1 MKKITKALNLI
12 LACVVGFGALSF
24 VGCGDEKNKDIDPTK
39 TQLEINHYLGG
50 VGNAWLYDVK
60 TRFEAAYSDYQG
72 VNGKV
77 GVEVRINDQKKNG
90 EDLFNELGM
99 TSDEIF
105 FTDKSKLYDMVLSDY
120 VLDISSVVTEQN
132 ADGKTI
138 ESKLTDQQKSYFK
151 MNGKYYALPH
161 YESFGGLT
169 YNVNIFNDYE
179 LFFAKGGCPSE
190 FCAFTQSNNA
200 DKAAG
205 SFTGYKYTGENGVKS
220 AGPDG
225 KYGTYD
231 DGLPATYDEFFVLC
245 DKMKGDVTPFI
256 WSGQFGKAYMNY
268 LLSALYADYEG
279 SEVKTAFDFNGTLT
293 HIVKSVNG
301 DVVEFEPATEINN
314 ENGYLAFKSAGY
326 YYSLKFVER
335 MLSDTD
341 YYSANLNSNAH
352 SHTQAQIDYVL
363 SEFDQ
368 KFNQNGKPIA
378 MLVEGSYW
386 ENEAKDYGVFDR
398 VKKYGKSAAD
408 CRYAYMPVPKVNEE
422 LVGTK
427 CTTGEGLGNI
437 SFISSKI
444 ASEKVDLA
452 KKFLKFCYTDESLDK
467 FTQISG
473 VRRAI
478 KYDVSATDSL
488 SNYAKSI
495 VDLKKSENTDVIYMV
510 SDNPLYLQN
519 QSYFSYRYS
528 SEYDTYAL
536 VPLKDG
542 KTALQVFNKI
552 CEKRS
557 QSAWNAQFN
566 KYFS

>member
-1 MKKITKALNLI
+1 
-12 LACVVGFGALSF
+12 
-24 VGCGDEKNKDIDPTK
+24 
-39 TQLEINHYLGG
+39 
-50 VGNAWLYDVK
+50 
-60 TRFEAAYSDYQG
+60 
-72 VNGKV
+72 
-77 GVEVRINDQKKNG
+77 
-90 EDLFNELGM
+90 
-99 TSDEIF
+99 
-105 FTDKSKLYDMVLSDY
+105 
-120 VLDISSVVTEQN
+120 
-132 ADGKTI
+132 
-138 ESKLTDQQKSYFK
+138 
-151 MNGKYYALPH
+151 
-161 YESFGGLT
+161 
-169 YNVNIFNDYE
+169 
-179 LFFAKGGCPSE
+179 
-190 FCAFTQSNNA
+190 
-200 DKAAG
+200 
-205 SFTGYKYTGENGVKS
+205 
-220 AGPDG
+220 
-225 KYGTYD
+225 
-231 DGLPATYDEFFVLC
+231 
-245 DKMKGDVTPFI
+245 MKGDVTPFI

-268 LLSALYADYEG
+268 LFSALYADYEG
-279 SEVKTAFDFNGTLT
+279 NEVKTAFSFNGTLT

-352 SHTQAQIDYVL
+352 SHTQAQMDYVL

-378 MLVEGSYW
+378 MFVEGNYW

-408 CRYAYMPVPKVNEE
+408 CRYAYMPVPKVNED

-437 SFISSKI
+437 SFISSRI
-444 ASEKVDLA
+444 APEKVDLA
-452 KKFLKFCYTDESLDK
+452 KEFLKFCYTDENLER

-473 VRRAI
+473 VRRAL
-478 KYDVSATDSL
+478 KYNVTAADSM
-488 SNYAKSI
+488 SNYSKSI
-495 VDLKKSENTDVIYMV
+495 ADLKNSENTVVTYMV

-528 SEYDTYAL
+528 SDYDTFAL

>member
-77 GVEVRINDQKKNG
+77 GVEVRINDQKKDG
-90 EDLFNELGM
+90 EALFTELGT

-151 MNGKYYALPH
+151 MDGKYYALPH

-190 FCAFTQSNNA
+190 FCAF
-200 DKAAG
+200 
-205 SFTGYKYTGENGVKS
+205 
-220 AGPDG
+220 
-225 KYGTYD
+225 
-231 DGLPATYDEFFVLC
+231 TYDEFFVLC

-452 KKFLKFCYTDESLDK
+452 KKFLMFCYTDESLDK

-495 VDLKKSENTDVIYMV
+495 VDLKKSENTEVVYMV